1 MASAV
6 ILAPWLLFSETID
19 LAHKSTRSAEEMVA
33 HALEMDVSL
42 LPFATA
48 LLTDFL
54 ELGSDAELITE
65 TIGALDLPD
74 VSRVVDLG
82 SGKGG
87 VALEIAAN
95 LGSEVVGIELFEPFV
110 GSANALAESM
120 GVASRCRFV
129 HGDVLQM
136 FEQYGDFD
144 VAVFA
149 ALGDVLG
156 SLETTIGVIRRYVRA
171 GGYLVISD
179 AFVKGGG
186 STQFD
191 GFENYAPLEDVR
203 RQLTAHGDVL
213 VREVFEDD
221 DEAEDDEEA
230 EAIMRRA
237 SMLARAHPEH
247 AEALL
252 AFARAQSD
260 QYAYMESNL
269 TGAIWVLLRT

>member
-1 MASAV
+1 MVSTA

-19 LAHKSTRSAEEMVA
+19 LVHPSLRSAEEMVA

-42 LPFATA
+42 LPFAA
-48 LLTDFL
+48 ELLTDFT
-54 ELGSDAELITE
+54 ELGSDAELIAE
-65 TIGALDLPD
+65 TITALELPD
-74 VSRVVDLG
+74 VVRVVDLG

-87 VALEIAAN
+87 VALEIAES
-95 LGSEVVGIELFEPFV
+95 LDCEVVGIELFEPFV
-110 GSANALAESM
+110 RSANALAESL
-120 GVASRCRFV
+120 GVASKCRFV

-136 FEQYGDFD
+136 FAEYRDFD
-144 VAVFA
+144 VAVYA

-156 SLETTIGVIRRYVRA
+156 SLEMTIGVLRRYVRT

-179 AFVKGGG
+179 VFVKDGG
-186 STQFD
+186 STQFE
-191 GFENYAPLEDVR
+191 GFENYARLDEVR

-213 VREVFEDD
+213 FREVFETD
-221 DEAEDDEEA
+221 DEEEDDEEA
-230 EAIMRRA
+230 DAIMRRA
-237 SMLARAHPEH
+237 SVLVQAHPEH

-269 TGAIWVLLRT
+269 TGAIWVLQRT